1 MTEILSQEEIDAL
14 LTAVSSTPIA
24 AQEEDTS
31 RLSHHDDK
39 HFAGSNK
46 KRLKVYDFRRPD
58 KFSKDQ
64 VRTLQMIH
72 ETFARLTTT
81 SLAAQLRSLVQV
93 HVVSVDQLT
102 YEEFT
107 RSIPSPTTLGIV
119 NMDPLK
125 GSAVIEIDPAIT
137 FSIIDRL
144 FGGKGETLKTNRELT
159 DIEISVIEG
168 ILVRLLGNLRESW
181 SNMTDLRPRLGN
193 IETNPQFVG
202 IVPPNSMVILTT
214 FDTKI
219 GDVEGMVNFCI
230 PYITIEPIIG
240 KLSAQYWYAAVNKH
254 ISTEHINF
262 IKQQLND
269 IELTVIAQ
277 LADTTLSFAEVSTL
291 KEGDVIRFDTNV
303 NDDVQV
309 YIGRNIKFK
318 AKPGIFGSRRAIQ
331 LHDHIST
338 FSEEDLHELLIN
350 NEE

>member
-14 LTAVSSTPIA
+14 LTAVSG
-24 AQEEDTS
+24 TS
-31 RLSHHDDK
+31 NPNTGDVDSHDGVKAVGH
-39 HFAGSNK
+39 K

-125 GSAVIEIDPAIT
+125 GSSVIEIDPAIT

-159 DIEISVIEG
+159 DIEMSVIEG
-168 ILVRLLGNLRESW
+168 ILVRLLGNLREAW
-181 SNMTDLRPRLGN
+181 ANMTDLRPRLGN

-240 KLSAQYWYAAVNKH
+240 KLSAQYWYAAINKA
-254 ISTEHINF
+254 ITTEHINF

-269 IELTVIAQ
+269 IKLTVIAQ
-277 LADTTLSFAEVSTL
+277 LAETTLSFSEVSKL
-291 KEGDVIRFDTNV
+291 KEGDVIRFDTGV
-303 NDDVQV
+303 NSDMDIF
-309 YIGRNIKFK
+309 IGRNVKFK
-318 AKPGIFGSRRAIQ
+318 AKPGLFGSRRAIQ
-331 LHDHIST
+331 VHEVLGT
-338 FSEEDLHELLIN
+338 FSEEDLNELLMD
-350 NEE
+350 EDD

>member
-1 MTEILSQEEIDAL
+1 MTEILSQDEIDAL
-14 LTAVSSTPIA
+14 LTAVSSPNTASADADAENA
-24 AQEEDTS
+24 AAKKS
-31 RLSHHDDK
+31 K
-39 HFAGSNK
+39 NK

-125 GSAVIEIDPAIT
+125 GSAIIEIDPAIT

-144 FGGKGETLKTNRELT
+144 FGGKGETLKNNRELT
-159 DIEISVIEG
+159 DIEMSVIEG

-193 IETNPQFVG
+193 IETNPQFAG
-202 IVPPNSMVILTT
+202 IVPPNTMVILTT

-219 GDVEGMVNFCI
+219 GDVEGMLNFCI
-230 PYITIEPIIG
+230 PYITIEPIIS
-240 KLSAQYWYAAVNKH
+240 KLSAQYWYSAVNTN
-254 ISTEHINF
+254 ITTEHINF
-262 IKQQLND
+262 IKDQISD
-269 IELTVIAQ
+269 IKLTIIAQ
-277 LADTTLSFAEVSTL
+277 LAETTLSFSEVSKL
-291 KEGDVIRFDTNV
+291 KVGDVIRFDTNV
-303 NDDVQV
+303 KSDVDV
-309 YIGRNIKFK
+309 FIGRNVKFK
-318 AKPGIFGSRRAIQ
+318 AKAGIFGPRRAVQ
-331 LHDHIST
+331 FHEALSA
-338 FSEEDLHELLIN
+338 FKEEDLHELLLN
-350 NEE
+350 KDL

>member
-1 MTEILSQEEIDAL
+1 MTEILSQDEIDAL
-14 LTAVSSTPIA
+14 LTAVSGGA
-24 AQEEDTS
+24 ASEEAHAAANSD
-31 RLSHHDDK
+31 
-39 HFAGSNK
+39 GSPSLGRGPR

-107 RSIPSPTTLGIV
+107 RSIPSPTTLGVV

-125 GSAVIEIDPAIT
+125 GSAVIEVDPAIT

-144 FGGKGETLKTNRELT
+144 FGGKGETLKNNRELT
-159 DIEISVIEG
+159 DIEMSVIEG
-168 ILVRLLGNLRESW
+168 ILVRLLGNLREAW
-181 SNMTDLRPRLGN
+181 ANMTDLRPRLGN

-219 GDVEGMVNFCI
+219 GEVEGMINFCI
-230 PYITIEPIIG
+230 PYITIEPIIN
-240 KLSAQYWYAAVNKH
+240 KLSAQYWYSAVNRGVT
-254 ISTEHINF
+254 TEHINF

-269 IELTVIAQ
+269 IRLSVIAQ
-277 LADTTLSFAEVSTL
+277 LAETTLTFSEIAAL
-291 KEGDVIRFDTNV
+291 KPGDVIRFDSSVNSDVNV
-303 NDDVQV
+303 F
-309 YIGRNIKFK
+309 IGRNVKFK
-318 AKPGIFGSRRAIQ
+318 AKPGLYGSRRAVQ
-331 LHDHIST
+331 LHEIIEM
-338 FSEEDLHELLIN
+338 FSEEDLHELLK
-350 NEE
+350 EEE

>member
-1 MTEILSQEEIDAL
+1 MTEILSQDEIDAL
-14 LTAVSSTPIA
+14 LTAVSGGGPP
-24 AQEEDTS
+24 EEGADAPATTS
-31 RLSHHDDK
+31 IGRP
-39 HFAGSNK
+39 NR

-107 RSIPSPTTLGIV
+107 RSIPSPTTLGVV

-159 DIEISVIEG
+159 DIEMSVIEG
-168 ILVRLLGNLRESW
+168 ILVRLLGNLREVW
-181 SNMTDLRPRLGN
+181 ANMTDLRPRLGN

-219 GDVEGMVNFCI
+219 GEVEGMINFCI
-230 PYITIEPIIG
+230 PYITIEPIIN
-240 KLSAQYWYAAVNKH
+240 KLSAQYWYSAVNRGVT
-254 ISTEHINF
+254 TEHINF

-269 IELTVIAQ
+269 IKLTVIAQ
-277 LADTTLSFAEVSTL
+277 LAETTLTFQEVNAL
-291 KEGDVIRFDTNV
+291 KPGDVIRFDASV
-303 NDDVQV
+303 NSDVSV
-309 YIGRNIKFK
+309 FIGRNVKFQ
-318 AKPGIFGSRRAIQ
+318 AKPGVFGSHRAIQ
-331 LHDHIST
+331 LHQVIEM
-338 FSEEDLHELLIN
+338 FSEEDLHELL
-350 NEE
+350 NEEEE

>member
-1 MTEILSQEEIDAL
+1 MTEILSQDEIDAL
-14 LTAVSSTPIA
+14 LTAVSSPNISSD
-24 AQEEDTS
+24 EENENPSTKKT
-31 RLSHHDDK
+31 R
-39 HFAGSNK
+39 NR

-125 GSAVIEIDPAIT
+125 GSAIIEIDPAIT

-144 FGGKGETLKTNRELT
+144 FGGKGETLKNNRELT
-159 DIEISVIEG
+159 DIEMSVIEG
-168 ILVRLLGNLRESW
+168 ILVRLLGNLREAW

-193 IETNPQFVG
+193 IETNPQFAG
-202 IVPPNSMVILTT
+202 IVPPNTMVILTT

-219 GDVEGMVNFCI
+219 GDVEGMLNFCI
-230 PYITIEPIIG
+230 PYITIEPIIS
-240 KLSAQYWYAAVNKH
+240 KLSAQYWYSAVNTN
-254 ISTEHINF
+254 ITTEHINF
-262 IKQQLND
+262 IKEQISD
-269 IELTVIAQ
+269 IKLTIIAQ
-277 LADTTLSFAEVSTL
+277 LAETTLSFSEVSQL
-291 KEGDVIRFDTNV
+291 KAGDVIRFDTNV
-303 NDDVQV
+303 KSDVDV
-309 YIGRNIKFK
+309 FIGRNVKFK
-318 AKPGIFGSRRAIQ
+318 AKAGAFGPRRAIQ
-331 LHDHIST
+331 LHEALGT
-338 FSEEDLHELLIN
+338 FKEEDLHELLLN
-350 NEE
+350 KDL

>member
-1 MTEILSQEEIDAL
+1 MTEILSQDEIDAL
-14 LTAVSSTPIA
+14 LTAVSSPDATQTDEEAAIA
-24 AQEEDTS
+24 NA
-31 RLSHHDDK
+31 RMNR
-39 HFAGSNK
+39 NK

-107 RSIPSPTTLGIV
+107 RSIPSPTTLGII

-125 GSAVIEIDPAIT
+125 GSSIIEIDPAIT

-159 DIEISVIEG
+159 DIEMSVIEG

-181 SNMTDLRPRLGN
+181 ANMTDLRPRLGN

-202 IVPPNSMVILTT
+202 IVPPNTMVILTT

-219 GDVEGMVNFCI
+219 GEVEGMINFCI
-230 PYITIEPIIG
+230 PYITIEPIIS
-240 KLSAQYWYAAVNKH
+240 KLSAQYWYSAVSNN
-254 ISTEHINF
+254 ITTEHISF
-262 IKQQLND
+262 IKQQIND
-269 IELTVIAQ
+269 IRLTVIAQ
-277 LADTTLSFAEVSTL
+277 LAETTLSFSEVSKL
-291 KEGDVIRFDTNV
+291 SEGDVIRFDTNV
-303 NDDVQV
+303 NADVDI
-309 YIGRNIKFK
+309 YIGRNVKFK
-318 AKPGIFGSRRAIQ
+318 AKAGMFGSRRAVQ
-331 LHDHIST
+331 LHEVLS
-338 FSEEDLHELLIN
+338 SLKEEDLQDLLMN
-350 NEE
+350 KES

>member
-1 MTEILSQEEIDAL
+1 MTEILSQDEIDAL
-14 LTAVSSTPIA
+14 LTAVSSPNTSTTDEESAIA
-24 AQEEDTS
+24 NA
-31 RLSHHDDK
+31 RMNR
-39 HFAGSNK
+39 NK

-125 GSAVIEIDPAIT
+125 GSAVIEVDPAIT

-159 DIEISVIEG
+159 DIEMSVIEG

-181 SNMTDLRPRLGN
+181 ANMTDLRPRLGN
-193 IETNPQFVG
+193 IETNPQFAG

-219 GDVEGMVNFCI
+219 GDVEGMLNFCI
-230 PYITIEPIIG
+230 PYITIEPIIN
-240 KLSAQYWYAAVNKH
+240 KLSAQYWYSAVNTS
-254 ISTEHINF
+254 ITTEHIDF
-262 IKQQLND
+262 IKQQIND
-269 IELTVIAQ
+269 IRLSLIAQ
-277 LADTTLSFAEVSTL
+277 LAETTLSFSEISKL
-291 KEGDVIRFDTNV
+291 KEGDVIRFDTSV
-303 NDDVQV
+303 NADLDI
-309 YIGRNIKFK
+309 YIGRNVKFK
-318 AKPGIFGSRRAIQ
+318 AKAGMFGSRRAVQIHEV
-331 LHDHIST
+331 LETIK
-338 FSEEDLHELLIN
+338 EEDLQDLLIDK
-350 NEE
+350 E

>member
-1 MTEILSQEEIDAL
+1 MTEILSQDEIDAL
-14 LTAVSSTPIA
+14 LTAVLRPSSSVSDEEAAIA
-24 AQEEDTS
+24 AAKAN
-31 RLSHHDDK
+31 RH
-39 HFAGSNK
+39 K

-125 GSAVIEIDPAIT
+125 GSAIIEIDPAIT

-159 DIEISVIEG
+159 DIEMSVIEG
-168 ILVRLLGNLRESW
+168 IIVRLLGNLRESW
-181 SNMTDLRPRLGN
+181 ANMTDLRPRLGN

-202 IVPPNSMVILTT
+202 IVPPNTMVILTT

-230 PYITIEPIIG
+230 PYITLEPIISN
-240 KLSAQYWYAAVNKH
+240 LSAQYWYSAVNNNITLEH
-254 ISTEHINF
+254 ISF
-262 IKQQLND
+262 IKSQIHD
-269 IELTVIAQ
+269 IKLTVIAQ
-277 LADTTLSFAEVSTL
+277 LAETTLSFSEVNSL
-291 KEGDVIRFDTNV
+291 KEGDVIRFDSNV
-303 NDDVQV
+303 NSDVNV
-309 YIGRNIKFK
+309 FIGRNVKFK
-318 AKPGIFGSRRAIQ
+318 AKPGVFGSRRAIQ
-331 LHDHIST
+331 LHEVLGV
-338 FSEEDLHELLIN
+338 FREEDLQDLLMDKGR
-350 NEE
+350 E

>member
-1 MTEILSQEEIDAL
+1 MTEILSQDEIDAL
-14 LTAVSSTPIA
+14 LTAVSGFPEAGADENQPVRDSGRTPY
-24 AQEEDTS
+24 
-31 RLSHHDDK
+31 
-39 HFAGSNK
+39 GNK

-81 SLAAQLRSLVQV
+81 SLAAQLRSLIQV

-159 DIEISVIEG
+159 DIEMSVIEG

-181 SNMTDLRPRLGN
+181 ANMTDLRPRLGN

-219 GDVEGMVNFCI
+219 GEVEGMINFCI
-230 PYITIEPIIG
+230 PYITIEPIIT
-240 KLSAQYWYAAVNKH
+240 KLSAQYWYAAVNK
-254 ISTEHINF
+254 SVTTEHINF
-262 IKQQLND
+262 IKQQIND
-269 IELTVIAQ
+269 IKLTMIAQ
-277 LADTTLSFAEVSTL
+277 LAETTLPFSDVSRL
-291 KEGDVIRFDTNV
+291 REGDVIRFDVRMNA
-303 NDDVQV
+303 DIEV
-309 YIGRNIKFK
+309 YIGRHVKFK
-318 AKPGIFGSRRAIQ
+318 AKPGLFGSRRAIQ
-331 LHDHIST
+331 LHEVVGV
-338 FSEEDLHELLIN
+338 FSEKDLHDLLMD

>member
-1 MTEILSQEEIDAL
+1 MTEILSQDEIDAL
-14 LTAVSSTPIA
+14 LTAVSGGA
-24 AQEEDTS
+24 ASEEAHAAANAD
-31 RLSHHDDK
+31 
-39 HFAGSNK
+39 GSPSIGRGPR

-107 RSIPSPTTLGIV
+107 RSIPSPTTLGVV

-144 FGGKGETLKTNRELT
+144 FGGKGETLKNNRELT
-159 DIEISVIEG
+159 DIEMSVIEG
-168 ILVRLLGNLRESW
+168 ILVRLLGNLREAW
-181 SNMTDLRPRLGN
+181 ANMTDLRPRLGN

-219 GDVEGMVNFCI
+219 GEVEGMINFCI
-230 PYITIEPIIG
+230 PYITIEPIIN
-240 KLSAQYWYAAVNKH
+240 KLSAQYWYSAVNRGVT
-254 ISTEHINF
+254 TEHINF

-269 IELTVIAQ
+269 IRLSVIAQ
-277 LADTTLSFAEVSTL
+277 LAETTLTFSEIAAL
-291 KEGDVIRFDTNV
+291 KPGDVIRFDSSVNSDVNV
-303 NDDVQV
+303 F
-309 YIGRNIKFK
+309 IGRNVKFK
-318 AKPGIFGSRRAIQ
+318 AKPGLYGSRRAVQ
-331 LHDHIST
+331 LHEIIEM
-338 FSEEDLHELLIN
+338 FSEEDLHELLK
-350 NEE
+350 EEE

>member
-1 MTEILSQEEIDAL
+1 MTEILSQDEIDAL
-14 LTAVSSTPIA
+14 LTAVSSPNATVSDEESAIA
-24 AQEEDTS
+24 AA
-31 RLSHHDDK
+31 RMNK
-39 HFAGSNK
+39 NK

-107 RSIPSPTTLGIV
+107 RSIPSPTTLGVI

-125 GSAVIEIDPAIT
+125 GSAIIEVDPAIT

-159 DIEISVIEG
+159 DIEMSVIEG

-181 SNMTDLRPRLGN
+181 ANMTDLRPRLGN

-202 IVPPNSMVILTT
+202 IVPPNTMVILTT

-219 GDVEGMVNFCI
+219 GEVEGMINFCI
-230 PYITIEPIIG
+230 PYITIEPIIN
-240 KLSAQYWYAAVNKH
+240 KLSAQYWYSAVNNN
-254 ISTEHINF
+254 ITAEHITF
-262 IKQQLND
+262 IKQQIND
-269 IELTVIAQ
+269 IKLTVIAQ
-277 LADTTLSFAEVSTL
+277 LAETTLSFSEVSKL
-291 KEGDVIRFDTNV
+291 QEGDVIRFDTKV
-303 NDDVQV
+303 NADIDI
-309 YIGRNIKFK
+309 YIGRNVKFK
-318 AKPGIFGSRRAIQ
+318 AKAGVFGSRRAVQ
-331 LHDHIST
+331 LHESLGI
-338 FSEEDLHELLIN
+338 FKEEDLQELLVDK
-350 NEE
+350 E

>member
-1 MTEILSQEEIDAL
+1 MTEILSQDEIDAL
-14 LTAVSSTPIA
+14 LTAVSSPNTSTSDEESAIA
-24 AQEEDTS
+24 NARMNRS
-31 RLSHHDDK
+31 
-39 HFAGSNK
+39 K

-81 SLAAQLRSLVQV
+81 SLAAQLRSQVQV

-125 GSAVIEIDPAIT
+125 GSAVIEVDPAIT

-159 DIEISVIEG
+159 DIEMSVIEG

-181 SNMTDLRPRLGN
+181 ANMTDLRPRLGN
-193 IETNPQFVG
+193 IETNPQFAG

-219 GDVEGMVNFCI
+219 GDVEGMLNFCI

-240 KLSAQYWYAAVNKH
+240 KLSAQYWYSAVNNN
-254 ISTEHINF
+254 ITVEHIDF
-262 IKQQLND
+262 IKQQIND
-269 IELTVIAQ
+269 IRLTLIAQ
-277 LADTTLSFAEVSTL
+277 LAETTLSFSEVSKL
-291 KEGDVIRFDTNV
+291 KEGDVIRFDTSV
-303 NDDVQV
+303 NSDLDV
-309 YIGRNIKFK
+309 YIGRNVKFRAK
-318 AKPGIFGSRRAIQ
+318 AGMFGSRRAVQI
-331 LHDHIST
+331 HDVLETIKES
-338 FSEEDLHELLIN
+338 DLQELLIDK
-350 NEE
+350 E